1 MQATFLKTM
10 IGSVSDS
17 GGEEVRGQP
26 SNEAWHAPLAR
37 HVSDRLVTPLRE
49 SASRQLQPVS
59 KAWYTLP
66 FCWLLLW
73 LLGIII
79 IVVLSFTIFVMIPGC
94 CAIPVP
100 IWTGFVMRI
109 SGVDSTNP
117 DKKWKPPDPAA
128 GSAVG
133 RHSAAAVALLFWL
146 VFGVVGNVGAYGM
159 SVVAQN
165 EVFELSSVRRS
176 LGVLIVAQFLLLTVT
191 MEIAGRFGI
200 FSIRRLPRGRP
211 QLYVAA
217 IGVWAFGLE
226 LLSLRLNGIVVS
238 QMLRLLQPMGTSLV
252 RGGTGLP
259 IRHRSRRFRVAMV
272 FGTVGVLTAAFSAP
286 CGSSEWGTAGF
297 GAMGRGWAAGST
309 VRGGVLTGVA
319 AVGASALYS
328 CGIAVQQHQHAVS
341 AVQCTHSFS
350 RDQFLM
356 TAAAALCMEV
366 LQHGFPGMFGRPV
379 LQDPPELITEDG
391 KGGYVVVVHSLFLWT
406 GAAAGAMWGAHVCAL
421 YPMRARVSRLVEQ
434 ARPCV
439 TIILGYGTL
448 NLVRTHLCVVRTSRY
463 SPEAIAAVSCA
474 APASLQSPRHIEM
487 GGSVAERV
495 YVLDSVLGSHRVGK
509 LCDYDAAA
517 CLGWRVA
524 RRYCRGC
531 RSRG

>member
-1 MQATFLKTM
+1 MQLGAPHRQCCWHQRRRLGAGLAGADAARPSPALSAM
-10 IGSVSDS
+10 LGAVS
-17 GGEEVRGQP
+17 EEPPP
-26 SNEAWHAPLAR
+26 SEAWHAPLAR
-37 HVSDRLVTPLRE
+37 QVSDRLVTPLRE
-49 SASRQLQPVS
+49 TASRQLQPVS

-73 LLGIII
+73 LLGFII
-79 IVVLSFTIFVMIPGC
+79 IVVLSFTVFVMIPGC

-146 VFGVVGNVGAYGM
+146 VFGVIGNVGAYGM
-159 SVVAQN
+159 SVVANN

-176 LGVLIVAQFLLLTVT
+176 LGVLMVAQFFLLAVT
-191 MEIAGRFGI
+191 MEIAGRVGI

-217 IGVWAFGLE
+217 IGVVAFGLE

-238 QMLRLLQPMGTSLV
+238 QTLRLLQPMGTSSI
-252 RGGTGLP
+252 RGVSGLP
-259 IRHRSRRFRVAMV
+259 IRRRSRRFRASMV
-272 FGTVGVLTAAFSAP
+272 FGAVGVLTAAFSAP
-286 CGSSEWGTAGF
+286 CGSSEWGAVGLGT
-297 GAMGRGWAAGST
+297 MGRGWAAGST
-309 VRGGVLTGVA
+309 VRGGVLAGIA

-328 CGIAVQQHQHAVS
+328 CGVEAQQRQHALS
-341 AVQCTHSFS
+341 AVQCTHSLS

-356 TAAAALCMEV
+356 TTAAALTAEL
-366 LQHGFPGMFGRPV
+366 LQHAFPAIVGGPGQS
-379 LQDPPELITEDG
+379 LQEAPELITEDG

-406 GAAAGAMWGAHVCAL
+406 AAAAGAMWGAHVCAL
-421 YPMRARVSRLVEQ
+421 YPVRSRVSRLVEQ

-439 TIILGYGTL
+439 TILLGYGTVTL
-448 NLVRTHLCVVRTSRY
+448 LRSHAHVESSLLGLVVGRLQPKRLPLCEV
-463 SPEAIAAVSCA
+463 CK
-474 APASLQSPRHIEM
+474 ASE
-487 GGSVAERV
+487 ERN
-495 YVLDSVLGSHRVGK
+495 
-509 LCDYDAAA
+509 
-517 CLGWRVA
+517 
-524 RRYCRGC
+524 
-531 RSRG
+531 